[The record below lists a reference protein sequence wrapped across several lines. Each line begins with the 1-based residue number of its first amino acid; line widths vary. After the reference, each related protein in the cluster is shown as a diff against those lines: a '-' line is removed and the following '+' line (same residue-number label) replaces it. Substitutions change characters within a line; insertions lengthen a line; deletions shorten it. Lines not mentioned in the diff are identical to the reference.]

1 MAEVVP
7 LLQINPELD
16 FHKSGSYGIPIGAT
30 QYNPTIIQTSNF
42 PQDGFDGVVSWTAQP
57 PSPDVA
63 ISRQVW
69 ITFKVHL
76 LVKTTKRGA
85 TGASIPAS
93 GFRYGI
99 NNGLRFAPISQCI
112 SVCNVQINDQQISYP
127 TRELLNP
134 FSRLNVTQ
142 EQFSKYCSGMPAVV
156 DMVQDYNDVDYPK
169 DACTGAYPQTQV
181 INYAQGIMRDVI
193 KGRAGHSPIDAPSRG
208 SFKLISIQELDP
220 TAPPYN
226 MSAEAGVTLLEFE
239 SREPLWLPP
248 FGANLTDD
256 YSIIN
261 VNQFQVQLQ
270 LSEPVRMLCKKSN
283 KYGFPILSTI
293 ADTPDGPSWDP
304 SDETGKEA
312 TYTITASLKSSP
324 TLEVTWITPP
334 SYIAIPDAVMYPY
347 WKIDN
352 YTQNAQWTFN
362 DITQKQEITGTAIQL
377 NSVPSRIVVVGRHVY
392 DGGLNRSMMQSN
404 TFLRIV
410 GMNVQY
416 DNQPGIF
423 ASASEWQLFQTSARR
438 GYRGSFFDWQNSG
451 SVMIMDLGSNFP
463 INKESDAVG
472 LPANK
477 MLQVKATF
485 QVNTTNSYYGAPDK
499 YQMDVFIVNN
509 GILTIVGLH
518 TEVSSA
524 VLTPDAIAKAHA
536 TGETMPGGKPPN
548 MWGSGF
554 MDKVK
559 QGVRS
564 LRKSGVISQ
573 TLGKVGNVA
582 GLLGYNKLGQ
592 LASDYGA
599 ATKKAGFG
607 RGGRQLSRSMLRKR
621 IGMY

>member
-16 FHKSGSYGIPIGAT
+16 FHKSGSYGIPIGAV

-42 PQDGFDGVVSWTAQP
+42 PQNGFDGVVSWTAQP

-63 ISRQVW
+63 ISRQIWV
-69 ITFKVHL
+69 TFKVK
-76 LVKTTKRGA
+76 VTVETTKRGA
-85 TGASIPAS
+85 AGGTIPVS

-112 SVCNVQINDQQISYP
+112 SVATVQINDQQISYP

-142 EQFSKYCSGMPAVV
+142 EQLSKYCSGMPAVV
-156 DMVQDYNDVDYPK
+156 DMVQDYQDVTYPL
-169 DACTGAYPQTQV
+169 DACAGAYPQTQV
-181 INYAQGIMRDVI
+181 INYNYGPLRDVI
-193 KGRAGHSPIDAPSRG
+193 GGRAGTSPIDAPSRG
-208 SFKLISIQELDP
+208 SFKLNYIEEKDP
-220 TAPPYN
+220 ATYGYA
-226 MSAEAGVTLLEFE
+226 AEGGVTEFE
-239 SREPLWLPP
+239 FDTREPLWLPP

-270 LSEPVRMLCKKSN
+270 LSEAVRMLCKKSN
-283 KYGFPILSTI
+283 HYGIQGVNKI
-293 ADTPDGPSWDP
+293 ADTPLGPAWDP
-304 SDETGKEA
+304 QASADGDQTLWKV
-312 TYTITASLKSSP
+312 TAEIKNSP

-347 WKIDN
+347 WKVDN
-352 YTQNAQWTFN
+352 YTQNAQWSFDN
-362 DITQKQEITGTAIQL
+362 PNNAQEITGTAIQL
-377 NSVPSRIVVVGRHVY
+377 NSVPSRIVVVGRRVF
-392 DGGLNRSMMQSN
+392 DGINNQSMMQSN
-404 TFLRIV
+404 TFLRITK
-410 GMNVQY
+410 MNVQY

-438 GYRGSFFDWQNSG
+438 GFRGTFHDWQNSG
-451 SVMIMDLGSNFP
+451 SVMIMDLGANFP

-485 QVNTTNSYYGAPDK
+485 LRNTINGYVDEPTMF
-499 YQMDVFIVNN
+499 QMDVFIVNN

-559 QGVRS
+559 QGVKS
-564 LRKSGVISQ
+564 LRKSGIISQ
-573 TLGKVGNVA
+573 TLNKVGNVA

-592 LASDYGA
+592 LAQDYGA